1 MTMENK
7 LEKYPNCK
15 ELQHFFKEPVTEDE
29 DAIFEDL
36 DFYIDTDTHHITIR
50 DPKITWERPYTEPDK
65 AHITFVDA
73 GDTCIF
79 ELEDGRFEICLN
91 SEVSIENFTNL
102 DLNSSVILNIEK
114 IPIKDLLKTKELT
127 FKIKYTPFDFGTGE
141 DFDVTDESVHLS
153 GKAWCNM
160 FAQGIPTIN
169 TKSVILFTA
178 KIEVIEKDVEKT
190 IEFTIPETDVTMTID
205 IDSTT
210 TYGMVDISVS
220 NFEKSIDKHIVS
232 IDVVNNS
239 KELHID
245 TNNDDYETIDIYRK
259 LT

>member
-1 MTMENK
+1 MENK
-7 LEKYPNCK
+7 LEKYLNCK

-29 DAIFEDL
+29 DAVFEDL
-36 DFYIDTDTHHITIR
+36 DFCIDTDTHHITIR

-91 SEVSIENFTNL
+91 GEVSIENFTNL

-114 IPIKDLLKTKELT
+114 IPIKDLLKIKELT
-127 FKIKYTPFDFGTGE
+127 FEIKYTPFDFGTGE
-141 DFDVTDESVHLS
+141 DFDVTDKNIHLS
-153 GKAWCNM
+153 GKDWRNM

-178 KIEVIEKDVEKT
+178 TIEVIEKDVEKT
-190 IEFTIPETDVTMTID
+190 IEFTIPGTNKKLIVN
-205 IDSTT
+205 IDSTFPC
-210 TYGMVDISVS
+210 GLVDISLSDFDEHDAEQILRIVKVDNS
-220 NFEKSIDKHIVS
+220 N
-232 IDVVNNS
+232 
-239 KELHID
+239 ELHISV
-245 TNNDDYETIDIYRK
+245 ETDNGETQNIYK
-259 LT
+259 ELTK

>member
-1 MTMENK
+1 MENK
-7 LEKYPNCK
+7 LEKYLNCK
-15 ELQHFFKEPVTEDE
+15 ELQHFFKEPVTEDTE
-29 DAIFEDL
+29 ISFENGACE
-36 DFYIDTDTHHITIR
+36 FYIDTDTHHITIR

-91 SEVSIENFTNL
+91 GEVSIENFTNL

-153 GKAWCNM
+153 GKDWRDM

-178 KIEVIEKDVEKT
+178 RIEVVEKDVEKT
-190 IEFTIPETDVTMTID
+190 IEFTIPGTNKKLIVNID
-205 IDSTT
+205 FTFP
-210 TYGMVDISVS
+210 YGSALKQITVKPKIFIRSS
-220 NFEKSIDKHIVS
+220 QNERTKH
-232 IDVVNNS
+232 
-239 KELHID
+239 KK
-245 TNNDDYETIDIYRK
+245 T
-259 LT
+259 

>member
-1 MTMENK
+1 MENK
-7 LEKYPNCK
+7 LEKYLNCK
-15 ELQHFFKEPVTEDE
+15 ELQHFFNEPVTGDE

-36 DFYIDTDTHHITIR
+36 EFYIDTDTHHITIR

-91 SEVSIENFTNL
+91 GEVSIENFTNL

-114 IPIKDLLKTKELT
+114 IPIKDLLKIKELT
-127 FKIKYTPFDFGTGE
+127 FEIKYTPFDFGTGE
-141 DFDVTDESVHLS
+141 DFDVTDENIHLS
-153 GKAWCNM
+153 GKAWRDM

-169 TKSVILFTA
+169 TESVILFTA
-178 KIEVIEKDVEKT
+178 KIEVVEKDVEKT
-190 IEFTIPETDVTMTID
+190 IEFPIPGTDKTMLVE
-205 IDSTT
+205 IDSTSN
-210 TYGMVDISVS
+210 YGLVNIIMSSFDKSS
-220 NFEKSIDKHIVS
+220 EKLILSIDALDK
-232 IDVVNNS
+232 S
-239 KELHID
+239 KQLHID
-245 TNNDDYETIDIYRK
+245 VNTDDYEDIDIYRN

>member
-1 MTMENK
+1 MENK
-7 LEKYPNCK
+7 LKKYLNCK

-29 DAIFEDL
+29 DAFFEDL
-36 DFYIDTDTHHITIR
+36 DFCIDTDTHHITIR

-91 SEVSIENFTNL
+91 GEVSIENFTNL

-127 FKIKYTPFDFGTGE
+127 FEIKYTPFDFGTGE
-141 DFDVTDESVHLS
+141 DFDVTDKNIHLS
-153 GKAWCNM
+153 GKDWRNM

-178 KIEVIEKDVEKT
+178 EIEVVEKDVEKT
-190 IEFTIPETDVTMTID
+190 IEFTIPGTNKKLIVN
-205 IDSTT
+205 IDSTFS
-210 TYGMVDISVS
+210 YGLVD
-220 NFEKSIDKHIVS
+220 VS
-232 IDVVNNS
+232 ISDFDESNAESLLSIS
-239 KELHID
+239 KVQDANELHISVKTD
-245 TNNDDYETIDIYRK
+245 QYETQNLYRE